1 MKKQITL
8 AMLGVASM
16 AGDTIKYQTEGFGTV
31 NVPSYPRA
39 NLNSLYQSSTNIQ
52 QTDQNEFQ
60 TISNV
65 KASSRA
71 TSARSIDSLF
81 SRVPSSAELDEL
93 VNAADT
99 VGLLKTIQSLV
110 SNDSIPC
117 GQTLNYLLELLGRIR
132 AAIQKKQ
139 FGADQ
144 VKTIIDAARVEIARL
159 NNEIKGR
166 EAAITDLWLDELVD
180 KLDEVLRGL

>member
-16 AGDTIKYQTEGFGTV
+16 AGDVIKYQTEGFGSV

-39 NLNSLYQSSTNIQ
+39 NLNSLYQSSTKTQ
-52 QTDQNEFQ
+52 ETDQNELH
-60 TISNV
+60 TIANAQ
-65 KASSRA
+65 ASSGA
-71 TSARSIDSLF
+71 TSVRSIDSLF
-81 SRVPSSAELDEL
+81 TRVPSSAELDEL

-117 GQTLNYLLELLGRIR
+117 GQALNYLLELLGRVR

-144 VKTIIDAARVEIARL
+144 VKTIIDAARIEIARL
-159 NNEIKGR
+159 NKEIKNR
-166 EAAITDLWLDELVD
+166 
-180 KLDEVLRGL
+180 